1 MTGNPYHGHL
11 AERVLGAD
19 PVELIALLYEE
30 LASSIAS
37 ARRALAA
44 SDPRQRARAVSRAM
58 EIVSEL
64 DRALDPSPDPELAR
78 HLSRL
83 YAFLL
88 DQLHSAH
95 ANQLDAPLANA
106 ERVVHILL
114 EAWQA
119 LRSPRLQSAPPLQ
132 PLEPSTVSVAG

>member
-11 AERVLGAD
+11 PERVLGAD

-30 LASSIAS
+30 LIRSIGE

-44 SDPRQRARAVSRAM
+44 SEPRQRARAISRAM
-58 EIVSEL
+58 EIVFEL
-64 DRALDPSPDPELAR
+64 DRALDPSPDPQLALR
-78 HLSRL
+78 LSQL

-88 DQLHSAH
+88 DQLQSAH
-95 ANQLDAPLANA
+95 ARQLDAPLANA
-106 ERVVHILL
+106 ERVSRTLL

-119 LRSPRLQSAPPLQ
+119 LRSAQLQ
-132 PLEPSTVSVAG
+132 PRHPSQPSQTPAVSLAG

>member
-30 LASSIAS
+30 LIRSIGE

-44 SDPRQRARAVSRAM
+44 SEPRQRARAISRAM
-58 EIVSEL
+58 EIVFEL
-64 DRALDPSPDPELAR
+64 DRALDPSPDPQLALR
-78 HLSRL
+78 LSQL

-88 DQLHSAH
+88 DQLQSAH
-95 ANQLDAPLANA
+95 AHQLDAPLANA
-106 ERVVHILL
+106 ERVSRTLL

-119 LRSPRLQSAPPLQ
+119 LRSTQLQ
-132 PLEPSTVSVAG
+132 PRHPSQPSQSPAVSLAG